1 MTNHI
6 RSHHPEKM
14 DKVIATQPS
23 MTTFLQQ
30 PRMKHSK
37 RRKEDL
43 DRKLLN
49 MILKDLKPVY
59 MVDCKGFRDFIQSL
73 DPYYDIP
80 SRRTIMNTLLPK
92 VFQEDREEV
101 TSEILNAESV
111 SLTSDLWTS
120 KVNTH
125 AYISLTAHYI
135 SPNNNNIPIL
145 KQKGIACSSFME
157 AHTSINISNF
167 LRNTILEHN
176 IQDKVISI
184 TTDNAGNM
192 RNSILTLPFDVDHI
206 GCYAHK
212 LNLAVCD
219 AIKKVSELKDLRS
232 KLSNIVRMT
241 KKSLPLKLEF
251 QRAQECVGQ
260 RPPLKILKQDVP
272 TRWNSLYLMM
282 ERILDQKAAVIMFLS
297 NIKDKK
303 NNIYISSKEW
313 SDLEDI
319 VKSLAIA
326 YFVTQELCEEK
337 NVSSS
342 KMIPMTKQMLKAYS
356 NIVNRSQFSNLSAGY
371 NLSFALLDE
380 LNHRFSDIEEVSVLA
395 KSSILDP
402 RFQKRGFRDSTIADI
417 TIQKL
422 KEELLSS
429 HQSSH
434 DIQIDN
440 EELERIPSSANVNCI
455 WGDFFEEANKS
466 VSSNDRNR
474 ATAENELN
482 LYLTE
487 QPVNKYVMPL
497 LWWHSN
503 RMKYPLLS
511 KLAFKYLSV
520 QATSVSSE
528 RLFSTAGQILN
539 DRRNRLSESNAE
551 KMIILHNN
559 LRCEN
564 NHLEGEEDTDNN
576 V

>member
-1 MTNHI
+1 
-6 RSHHPEKM
+6 
-14 DKVIATQPS
+14 

-73 DPYYDIP
+73 DPYYEIP

-92 VFQEDREEV
+92 LFQEDRDEV

-125 AYISLTAHYI
+125 AYISLTAHFI
-135 SPNNNNIPIL
+135 LLPNNNNIPIL
-145 KQKGIACSSFME
+145 KQKCMTCSSFME
-157 AHTSINISNF
+157 AHTAINISTF
-167 LRNTILEHN
+167 FRMLFY
-176 IQDKVISI
+176 SI
-184 TTDNAGNM
+184 T
-192 RNSILTLPFDVDHI
+192 SKIS
-206 GCYAHK
+206 YAHK
-212 LNLAVCD
+212 LDMAVCD
-219 AIKKVSELKDLRS
+219 AIKKFRS
-232 KLSNIVRMT
+232 SRI
-241 KKSLPLKLEF
+241 S
-251 QRAQECVGQ
+251 RAQECVGND
-260 RPPLKILKQDVP
+260 RFSK
-272 TRWNSLYLMM
+272 
-282 ERILDQKAAVIMFLS
+282 FLS
-297 NIKDKK
+297 KTCPLDGISIPHDEKD
-303 NNIYISSKEW
+303 IRSKSCCDS

-356 NIVNRSQFSNLSAGY
+356 NIINRSQFSNLSAGY
-371 NLSFALLDE
+371 NFSFALLDE
-380 LNHRFSDIEEVSVLA
+380 LNHRFSDIEDVSVLS

-402 RFQKRGFRDSTIADI
+402 RFQKMGFRDSTIAHI

-434 DIQIDN
+434 DIQFDN
-440 EELERIPSSANVNCI
+440 EKLEQINVNCI

-482 LYLTE
+482 IYLTE
-487 QPVNKYVMPL
+487 QPVNK
-497 LWWHSN
+497 
-503 RMKYPLLS
+503 
-511 KLAFKYLSV
+511 
-520 QATSVSSE
+520 
-528 RLFSTAGQILN
+528 
-539 DRRNRLSESNAE
+539 
-551 KMIILHNN
+551 
-559 LRCEN
+559 
-564 NHLEGEEDTDNN
+564 
-576 V
+576 